1 MNSRTKIVLALCLI
15 VSIFIG
21 LVLSIGTLISYE
33 NIGHAESNT
42 YIGTNIVDSR
52 GFQNNTEWPN
62 IHSNVK
68 TDFNS
73 NVTYPRI
80 DASAFVHPFA
90 VVIGDCYI
98 GKKVLVAPTA
108 VCRGDE
114 GVPIHVGDFSNIQ
127 DGVILHA
134 VDTIKNGTNIDNKRF
149 SQTGDRLLA
158 NDSKFKSGYA
168 IYIKGNV
175 SLAHDSLIHGPV
187 WIGNNTIIGMKSIV
201 FDSKIG
207 NNVAIRLGSIVVGV
221 EIPDNK
227 LVPIGSIITTQS
239 QVDLLPSA
247 NNSWNLN
254 RADLI
259 NSKELATAYR
269 EGEGNK

>member
-1 MNSRTKIVLALCLI
+1 MI

-21 LVLSIGTLISYE
+21 LVLSIGTLIGYE

-62 IHSNVK
+62 IQSNVK

-114 GVPIHVGDFSNIQ
+114 GVPIHVGDFSNI
-127 DGVILHA
+127 
-134 VDTIKNGTNIDNKRF
+134 
-149 SQTGDRLLA
+149 
-158 NDSKFKSGYA
+158 
-168 IYIKGNV
+168 
-175 SLAHDSLIHGPV
+175 
-187 WIGNNTIIGMKSIV
+187 
-201 FDSKIG
+201 
-207 NNVAIRLGSIVVGV
+207 
-221 EIPDNK
+221 
-227 LVPIGSIITTQS
+227 
-239 QVDLLPSA
+239 
-247 NNSWNLN
+247 
-254 RADLI
+254 
-259 NSKELATAYR
+259 
-269 EGEGNK
+269 

>member
-1 MNSRTKIVLALCLI
+1 
-15 VSIFIG
+15 
-21 LVLSIGTLISYE
+21 
-33 NIGHAESNT
+33 
-42 YIGTNIVDSR
+42 
-52 GFQNNTEWPN
+52 
-62 IHSNVK
+62 
-68 TDFNS
+68 
-73 NVTYPRI
+73 
-80 DASAFVHPFA
+80 
-90 VVIGDCYI
+90 
-98 GKKVLVAPTA
+98 
-108 VCRGDE
+108 
-114 GVPIHVGDFSNIQ
+114 
-127 DGVILHA
+127 
-134 VDTIKNGTNIDNKRF
+134 
-149 SQTGDRLLA
+149 
-158 NDSKFKSGYA
+158 
-168 IYIKGNV
+168 
-175 SLAHDSLIHGPV
+175 LAHDSLIHGPV

>member
-1 MNSRTKIVLALCLI
+1 MNYDCYTIEKYIFILIAIVTISTAPLI
-15 VSIFIG
+15 VENLFASNNSNISAGNI
-21 LVLSIGTLISYE
+21 SNGTPK
-33 NIGHAESNT
+33 
-42 YIGTNIVDSR
+42 R
-52 GFQNNTEWPN
+52 PN
-62 IHSNVK
+62 ILPNVR
-68 TDFNS
+68 TDFNQNIS
-73 NVTYPRI
+73 SPSI
-80 DASAFVHPFA
+80 ADSAFVHSFA
-90 VVIGDCYI
+90 VIIGDCFI
-98 GKKVLVAPTA
+98 GKNVLVAPMA
-108 VCRGDE
+108 VCRADE

-134 VDTIKNGTNIDNKRF
+134 VDTTKNGTNIDNKRF
-149 SQTGDRLLA
+149 SQSGDRLLA
-158 NDSKFKSGYA
+158 NNSEFKSGYA
-168 IYIKGNV
+168 IFIKGNV

-227 LVPIGSIITTQS
+227 LVPIGSIITNQS

-247 NNSWNLN
+247 NKSQNLN
-254 RADLI
+254 MADLI

-269 EGEGNK
+269 ESER